1 MTRPPRRWLL
11 RFGYDGTR
19 FTGWARQPG
28 LRTVEGE
35 LVAGIRRHRIADLAG
50 RTGLDVAS
58 RTDRGV
64 SARSNALVLRSSL
77 PAASLLRAL
86 NGIAP
91 EILFRDARE
100 VADDFRVRDAIARE
114 YRYFEPGAHDVA
126 AHWAELAALFEGRP
140 IDVRSFG
147 RGVPP
152 GAPVWRNLD
161 RLRVV
166 GEDGYLRVELRARS
180 FVWGMVRKI
189 VAALRA
195 ATAGELTADR
205 LADAIAGR
213 VRLTLPLAEPER
225 LVLWAVEYATPT
237 GTPASRLARGQQA
250 YFDSE
255 RTSVAL
261 RSPVLAAILD
271 GGPMRAEATVETGR
285 AADRD

>member
-19 FTGWARQPG
+19 FFGWARQPR

-114 YRYFEPGAHDVA
+114 YCYFEPGAEEVA
-126 AHWAELAALFEGRP
+126 ARWAELAALFEGRA
-140 IDVRSFG
+140 IDIRSFA
-147 RGVPP
+147 RGVPLD
-152 GAPVWRNLD
+152 AAIWRTLD
-161 RLRVV
+161 RARVV
-166 GEDGYLRVELRARS
+166 EEEGYFRLELRARS

-195 ATAGELTADR
+195 SAAGELSADR

-213 VRLTLPLAEPER
+213 ARLTLPLAEPER
-225 LVLWAVEYATPT
+225 LVLWAVDYSTAA
-237 GTPASRLARGQQA
+237 GTPAARLARGQQA

-255 RTSVAL
+255 WTSVAL
-261 RSPVLAAILD
+261 RPPVLAAILD
-271 GGPMRAEATVETGR
+271 GAPTRAGAYRQARTGR
-285 AADRD
+285 G

>member
-19 FTGWARQPG
+19 FSGWARQPG

-35 LVAGIRRHRIADLAG
+35 LVAGIRRRRIADLAG

-114 YRYFEPGAHDVA
+114 YRYFEPGAHDLA
-126 AHWAELAALFEGRP
+126 ARWAELAPLFEGRP

-161 RLRVV
+161 RLRVM
-166 GEDGYLRVELRARS
+166 GQDGYLRVELRARS

-225 LVLWAVEYATPT
+225 LVLWAVEYATPA

-250 YFDSE
+250 YFDSQ